1 MGDFHIPMRA
11 VAIPPE
17 FKEMLVPDKVQ
28 QVICT
33 GNVGNRETVDWLKG
47 LSDKF
52 SMVKG
57 EFDHVSKFSIKMK
70 FIEIS

>member
-1 MGDFHIPMRA
+1 
-11 VAIPPE
+11 
-17 FKEMLVPDKVQ
+17 
-28 QVICT
+28 VICT

-57 EFDHVSKFSIKMK
+57 EFDHVIKEICLFIMK
-70 FIEIS
+70 KSVEAKSFQKIKLGLFDVGIIHGH